1 MEDSSSNSNCTD
13 EEDCISESESNLSLS
28 VGYFPYE
35 DSIAYED
42 TTSCEDLT
50 SEGFS
55 CHFLPPIQG
64 TWGIKSLRRPVGI
77 RDQIQD
83 NPEMFSKLTISL
95 AWDVD
100 MGSDHQDSLS
110 NLDLNGDNQWIG
122 KWPQERT
129 KLTLCKLDNLMQ
141 KLKAFLEN
149 QKEDTDD
156 DSVLSQSTQEEDLQP
171 SSYFPLNM
179 YQGKPSENENVNQFL
194 EMLPRLEKVELIEMI
209 SEVCGTAETPSV
221 SAGQPKETDTSSI
234 TETTSCLNF
243 RSIFHWLRTRLFAS
257 LPGRKHPERS
267 TKSPSLLEPKKRY
280 FLRGKKIKPQ
290 ESLESL
296 QPITPDF

>member
-179 YQGKPSENENVNQFL
+179 YQ
-194 EMLPRLEKVELIEMI
+194 
-209 SEVCGTAETPSV
+209 V
-221 SAGQPKETDTSSI
+221 SQ
-234 TETTSCLNF
+234 
-243 RSIFHWLRTRLFAS
+243 
-257 LPGRKHPERS
+257 
-267 TKSPSLLEPKKRY
+267 
-280 FLRGKKIKPQ
+280 
-290 ESLESL
+290 
-296 QPITPDF
+296 

>member
-64 TWGIKSLRRPVGI
+64 TWGIKSLRRSIGI

-83 NPEMFSKLTISL
+83 NPEIFSKLTISL

-122 KWPQERT
+122 KWPQEKT

-179 YQGKPSENENVNQFL
+179 YQ
-194 EMLPRLEKVELIEMI
+194 MI
-209 SEVCGTAETPSV
+209 SEVYGTAETPSV

-243 RSIFHWLRTRLFAS
+243 RSIFHWLRTRLFSS